1 MVTPLKNHYPNLSP
15 KSLENMRN
23 FDFEGWGPT
32 LAAYKKDKYIYIYIY
47 IKFLEVSSRLLG
59 IGKFFGGI
67 EIRKCL
73 LTSLFYDWDWQN
85 CVEGIASCRRHFSG
99 FWTSNWPKIEETG
112 KVFWLVMQKNWWI
125 LSAALLSIPTK
136 QLLKTWTEVSVCKKS
151 DAVLKHFI
159 FLNNVMVS
167 GFVYWTSSN
176 LCQKEWIIIPCDIGS
191 YDGCGTLFLISNE
204 GTLGS
209 F

>member
-32 LAAYKKDKYIYIYIY
+32 LAAYKKDIYIYIYIY
-47 IKFLEVSSRLLG
+47 KISGSFFTFTWNRKIFWRDRNKKMFAHQSFLWLRLTKLRWG
-59 IGKFFGGI
+59 HSVLSQAFFGIFGRRI
-67 EIRKCL
+67 GLKLKKLERFL
-73 LTSLFYDWDWQN
+73 
-85 CVEGIASCRRHFSG
+85 AS
-99 FWTSNWPKIEETG
+99 NA
-112 KVFWLVMQKNWWI
+112 KNWWI

-191 YDGCGTLFLISNE
+191 YDGCGSLFLISDK